1 MTDDGTTP
9 HSREV
14 GILLRNIR
22 EAADL
27 LAKDVAL
34 GIKWSPV
41 KISRAEHGKLM
52 LSDVDVTASAIFCG
66 AVGDEL
72 EELLDLVREEDAGY
86 RFKPHRAELPDG
98 VRSLIIEESSAANII
113 EYEPVFIPG
122 LAQTED
128 YVRTLISSNRTVP
141 KEEIVPRVRARM
153 GRQGLIKRHDPPQ
166 CRFLI
171 SENALRMMI
180 GSPQIMVEQLL
191 HLLFLDSR
199 PQCDIRVVPKEA
211 SSPGVTNHS
220 FRIMT
225 YVEHRPVIYVP
236 TLTASVFLDKPA
248 DLDAYRDK
256 LAGIDNAALD
266 GRQSRERL
274 ERIASEFEVMGDA
287 EDDHA

>member
-14 GILLRNIR
+14 GILLRNLR
-22 EAADL
+22 EGRRL

-52 LSDVDVTASAIFCG
+52 LSDVDVTAFAVFCG
-66 AVGDEL
+66 AVGEEL
-72 EELLDLVREEDAGY
+72 KELLDVVREEDDGY
-86 RFKPHRAELPDG
+86 RVKPHHPAIPDG
-98 VRSLIIEESSAANII
+98 VRSLIIEESSAALID

-128 YVRTLISSNRTVP
+128 YARTLISAASAEP
-141 KEEIVPRVRARM
+141 KEEIDYRVQARM
-153 GRQGLIKRHDPPQ
+153 SRQSLIKRSNPPQ

-171 SENALRMMI
+171 SENALRMLV
-180 GSPQIMVEQLL
+180 GTPQIMVEQML

-199 PQCDIRVVPKEA
+199 PQCDIRVVPREA
-211 SSPGVTNHS
+211 GSIGVTNHS

-225 YVEHRPVIYVP
+225 YVEHRPRVG
-236 TLTASVFLDKPA
+236 S
-248 DLDAYRDK
+248 
-256 LAGIDNAALD
+256 N
-266 GRQSRERL
+266 
-274 ERIASEFEVMGDA
+274 
-287 EDDHA
+287 